1 MGPFRRA
8 LFALKPDETGRRWIF
23 AAPDQLTSLVGPLS
37 EGPARAL
44 GLVLVET
51 PAKAARRPYHQQK
64 LALVLANQRHFA
76 LEQAA
81 RGVAVRHVVDERGY
95 APALAEQARALGPLT
110 VMEPAEREL
119 RQELSPLFAAGAL
132 KKVLHAGWLT
142 KRAWFDESQGGPPYR
157 MDAFYR
163 TVRQQTGL
171 LMERD
176 KPVGGRY
183 SFDGENRERWDGEPA
198 APPPPVFPS
207 DPIKEEVR
215 DLIARRFARHPG
227 QVDLASLPATLA
239 DAEAL
244 WARALALLPSFGPF
258 EDAMSSRSSGLFHS
272 RLSALLNLHRL
283 LPSRVVREAAGSGA
297 PLQSREGFVRQ
308 ILGWR
313 EFVRHVH
320 DATDGLRALPAPRPG
335 EGASARAASTTSVV
349 KDPAS
354 PRTSAVAKGPAAGPS
369 ALSQPVL
376 PAPGDGGYAAW
387 SGKPWSREPSTPE
400 GVRDA
405 ALSPFAPAG
414 GACPSA
420 LEAHRP
426 LPPAYWGTP
435 SGLRC
440 LDSVV
445 QDVWR
450 EAWSAHI
457 PRLMVLG
464 NLATLLGVEPRAL
477 TDWFWV
483 AYADAYD
490 WVVEPNV
497 LGMATFGAGE
507 VMTTKPYLSGAA
519 YLDKMS
525 DYCGGCAFDPKSTCP
540 VTPLYW
546 NLLGENAE
554 RLAGNQRL
562 SMPLS
567 SLRKR
572 DPALRARDAEVA
584 RVARER
590 LGRGERL
597 TPGDLPP
604 APAAKARVRRSER

>member
-8 LFALKPDETGRRWIF
+8 LAASTPDESGRRWVF

-37 EGPARAL
+37 AGPAREL
-44 GLVLVET
+44 GLVVVET

-64 LALVLANQRHFA
+64 LALVLASQRHFA

-95 APALAEQARALGPLT
+95 AAALTEQARALGPLT

-119 RQELSPLFAAGAL
+119 RQELAPLFATGAL

-171 LMERD
+171 LMEGG

-215 DLIARRFARHPG
+215 DLITRHFSRHPG

-244 WARALALLPSFGPF
+244 WTRALALLPSFGPF

-320 DATDGLRALPAPRPG
+320 DATDGFRALP
-335 EGASARAASTTSVV
+335 T
-349 KDPAS
+349 
-354 PRTSAVAKGPAAGPS
+354 GP
-369 ALSQPVL
+369 QPVL

-387 SGKPWSREPSTPE
+387 SGGPWSRKAAPSKA
-400 GVRDA
+400 VRAPA
-405 ALSPFAPAG
+405 ATAPRKVKPREETSLERSLTGGFAPDG

-426 LPPAYWGTP
+426 LPPAYWGAP

-440 LDSVV
+440 LDLVV
-445 QDVWR
+445 ADVWR

-525 DYCGGCAFDPKSTCP
+525 DFCGGCAFDPKSTCP

-546 NLLGENAE
+546 NLLGENE
-554 RLAGNQRL
+554 QRLAGNQRL
-562 SMPLS
+562 SMPLA

-597 TPGDLPP
+597 TPEDLPP
-604 APAAKARVRRSER
+604 APAAKGKARSK

>member
-1 MGPFRRA
+1 MSTGPFRKA
-8 LFALKPDETGRRWIF
+8 LAAFKPDESGRRWIF
-23 AAPDQLTSLVGPLS
+23 AAPDQLTSVVGPLS
-37 EGPARAL
+37 EGPARGL
-44 GLVLVET
+44 GLVIIET

-95 APALAEQARALGPLT
+95 APALIEQVRALGPLA

-119 RQELSPLFAAGAL
+119 RQELAPLFASGAL
-132 KKVLHAGWLT
+132 KRVIHAGWLT
-142 KRAWFDESQGGPPYR
+142 KRTWFDESQGEPPYR

-163 TVRQQTGL
+163 TVRQETGL
-171 LMERD
+171 LMEKD

-183 SFDGENRERWDGEPA
+183 SFDGENRERWDGVPA

-215 DLIARRFARHPG
+215 DLIARHFARHPG
-227 QVDLASLPATLA
+227 QVDLASLPATLQ

-258 EDAMSSRSSGLFHS
+258 EDAMSTQSSGLFHS

-283 LPSRVVREAAGSGA
+283 LPSRIVREAAGSSA

-320 DATDGLRALPAPRPG
+320 DATDGLRVLP
-335 EGASARAASTTSVV
+335 GA
-349 KDPAS
+349 
-354 PRTSAVAKGPAAGPS
+354 GPAKNVSAPS
-369 ALSQPVL
+369 AQ
-376 PAPGDGGYAAW
+376 PGDGGFAAW
-387 SGKPWSREPSTPE
+387 SGVPWSTKAAPSK
-400 GVRDA
+400 A
-405 ALSPFAPAG
+405 ARASAKAPSARASSGAPSARVSSGAPAAPFAPDG

-420 LEAHRP
+420 LQAHLP
-426 LPPAYWGTP
+426 LPPAYWGKP

-440 LDSVV
+440 LDLVV
-445 QDVWR
+445 ADVWR

-497 LGMATFGAGE
+497 LGMATFGAGA
-507 VMTTKPYLSGAA
+507 VMTTKPYISGAA
-519 YLDKMS
+519 YIDKMS

-562 SMPLS
+562 AMPLA

-572 DPALRARDAEVA
+572 APALRARDAEVA
-584 RVARER
+584 RVAREK

-597 TPGDLPP
+597 TPEDLPP
-604 APAAKARVRRSER
+604 AAEGKPKAKAKAKSSGR

>member
-1 MGPFRRA
+1 
-8 LFALKPDETGRRWIF
+8 
-23 AAPDQLTSLVGPLS
+23 
-37 EGPARAL
+37 
-44 GLVLVET
+44 
-51 PAKAARRPYHQQK
+51 
-64 LALVLANQRHFA
+64 
-76 LEQAA
+76 
-81 RGVAVRHVVDERGY
+81 
-95 APALAEQARALGPLT
+95 
-110 VMEPAEREL
+110 
-119 RQELSPLFAAGAL
+119 
-132 KKVLHAGWLT
+132 
-142 KRAWFDESQGGPPYR
+142 
-157 MDAFYR
+157 
-163 TVRQQTGL
+163 
-171 LMERD
+171 
-176 KPVGGRY
+176 
-183 SFDGENRERWDGEPA
+183 
-198 APPPPVFPS
+198 
-207 DPIKEEVR
+207 
-215 DLIARRFARHPG
+215 
-227 QVDLASLPATLA
+227 VDLASLPATLA

-258 EDAMSSRSSGLFHS
+258 EDAMSTRSSGLFHS

-283 LPSRVVREAAGSGA
+283 LPSRVVREAAASEA

-320 DATDGLRALPAPRPG
+320 DATGGLRQLP
-335 EGASARAASTTSVV
+335 S
-349 KDPAS
+349 
-354 PRTSAVAKGPAAGPS
+354 GP
-369 ALSQPVL
+369 QPVL
-376 PAPGDGGYAAW
+376 PSPGDGGFAAW
-387 SGKPWSREPSTPE
+387 SGQAWSGKTAPSRPASDSVAK
-400 GVRDA
+400 G
-405 ALSPFAPAG
+405 FAPDG

-420 LEAHRP
+420 LKAHRP
-426 LPPAYWGTP
+426 LPPAYWGKP

-440 LDSVV
+440 LDLVV
-445 QDVWR
+445 ADVWR

-546 NLLGENAE
+546 NLLGENE
-554 RLAGNQRL
+554 QRLSGNQRL
-562 SMPLS
+562 SMPLA

-590 LGRGERL
+590 LGRGEVL
-597 TPGDLPP
+597 TPDDLPA
-604 APAAKARVRRSER
+604 APEAKLKAKPKVNGRSGKR

>member
-1 MGPFRRA
+1 
-8 LFALKPDETGRRWIF
+8 
-23 AAPDQLTSLVGPLS
+23 
-37 EGPARAL
+37 
-44 GLVLVET
+44 
-51 PAKAARRPYHQQK
+51 
-64 LALVLANQRHFA
+64 
-76 LEQAA
+76 
-81 RGVAVRHVVDERGY
+81 
-95 APALAEQARALGPLT
+95 
-110 VMEPAEREL
+110 
-119 RQELSPLFAAGAL
+119 
-132 KKVLHAGWLT
+132 
-142 KRAWFDESQGGPPYR
+142 
-157 MDAFYR
+157 
-163 TVRQQTGL
+163 
-171 LMERD
+171 
-176 KPVGGRY
+176 
-183 SFDGENRERWDGEPA
+183 
-198 APPPPVFPS
+198 VFPS

-215 DLIARRFARHPG
+215 DLIARHFSRHPG
-227 QVDLASLPATLA
+227 KVDLASLPATLA

-244 WARALALLPSFGPF
+244 WTRALALLPSFGPF

-320 DATDGLRALPAPRPG
+320 DATDGFRALP
-335 EGASARAASTTSVV
+335 T
-349 KDPAS
+349 
-354 PRTSAVAKGPAAGPS
+354 GP
-369 ALSQPVL
+369 QPVL

-387 SGKPWSREPSTPE
+387 SGGPWSRKAAPSKA
-400 GVRDA
+400 VRAPA
-405 ALSPFAPAG
+405 ATAPRKVKPREETSLERSLTGGFAPDG

-426 LPPAYWGTP
+426 LPPAYWGAP

-440 LDSVV
+440 LDLVV
-445 QDVWR
+445 ADVWR

-525 DYCGGCAFDPKSTCP
+525 DFCGGCAFDPKSTCP

-546 NLLGENAE
+546 NLLGENE
-554 RLAGNQRL
+554 QRLAGNQRL
-562 SMPLS
+562 SMPLA

-597 TPGDLPP
+597 TPEDLPP
-604 APAAKARVRRSER
+604 APAAKGKARSK